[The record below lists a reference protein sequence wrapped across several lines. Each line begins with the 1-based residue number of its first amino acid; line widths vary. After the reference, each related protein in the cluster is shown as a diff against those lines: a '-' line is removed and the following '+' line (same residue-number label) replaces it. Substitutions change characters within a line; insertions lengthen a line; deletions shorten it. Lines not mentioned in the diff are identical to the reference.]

1 MKTTH
6 YGTIALVG
14 GDEFGPFCTFD
25 EEILTRVHARRVSLF
40 PTAAAFERPDR
51 AIENGTTYLRSLGVE
66 VDVIEIY
73 SRSNALDEKL
83 AAKLTEAEVLYCI
96 GGSPLHLR
104 SALTATPTLKALRQ
118 AWAQGTTLI
127 ASSASAMVLGDPMI
141 DPRGGALTIGL
152 GVIPNLAI
160 LPHADQR
167 SLSIRDRTIHLVHA
181 PTVMVEIDAQ
191 TALVYDHDRKI
202 QVLGQ
207 GSVGAF
213 QNGEPAELSIVSD
226 LLDRRTL
233 EVG

>member
-1 MKTTH
+1 MKTPH

-14 GDEFGPFCTFD
+14 GDEFGPLCTFD
-25 EEILTRVHARRVSLF
+25 EEILTQTGARRVSIL
-40 PTAAAFERPDR
+40 PTAAAYERPDQ
-51 AIENGTTYLRSLGVE
+51 AVANGTLYLERLGVE

-73 SRSNALDEKL
+73 NRTDALNEEL
-83 AAKLTEAEVLYCI
+83 ASKIGGAEVLYCI

-104 SALTATPTLKALRQ
+104 SVLFNTPTLGALAD
-118 AWAQGTTLI
+118 AWSKGTTLI

-152 GVIPNLAI
+152 GLIPHLAI

-191 TALVYDHDRKI
+191 TALIYDRASGIRVRGPGGATVYQDGLQAD
-202 QVLGQ
+202 L
-207 GSVGAF
+207 SLVG
-213 QNGEPAELSIVSD
+213 D

-233 EVG
+233 QVG

>member
-1 MKTTH
+1 MKTSR
-6 YGTIALVG
+6 YGTLALVG
-14 GDEFGPFCTFD
+14 GDEFGPLCTFD
-25 EEILTRVHARRVSLF
+25 EHILTKAHTKRVSLL

-51 AIENGTTYLRSLGVE
+51 AIENGTKYLRALGVE

-73 SRSNALDEKL
+73 SRSDALNEKL
-83 AAKLTEAEVLYCI
+83 AAKLIEAEVLYCI

-104 SALTATPTLKALRQ
+104 SVLTGTPTLLALNQ

-167 SLSIRDRTIHLVHA
+167 SMSIRDRTIHLVRT

-191 TALVYDHDRKI
+191 TALVYDRDHKL
-202 QVLGQ
+202 QVLGE
-207 GSVGAF
+207 GNVGVF
-213 QNGEPAELSIVSD
+213 RDGKPTELSVVSA
-226 LLDRRTL
+226 LLDELTTANN
-233 EVG
+233 